1 MKPTTVSEIERS
13 SLRTVVNMMAQQGTA
28 VPDPTD
34 QQAEDAFFM
43 ADNIL
48 DALSVMR
55 KSIARDKSIQDAQG
69 LLRISAAALCYT
81 QAVAQRRCDQHRAM
95 VSSADAGL
103 PVAYHCLMV
112 ECFGDGTYTV
122 RLENGAL
129 GFENGKVTKHGVH
142 GLAPS
147 GSRTADQAAHDV
159 IVGARMLSRAIV
171 GAKITAVD

>member
-13 SLRTVVNMMAQQGTA
+13 SLRTVVNMAQQGTA

-48 DALSVMR
+48 DALSEMR
-55 KSIARDKSIQDAQG
+55 K
-69 LLRISAAALCYT
+69 
-81 QAVAQRRCDQHRAM
+81 
-95 VSSADAGL
+95 SSADAGL